1 MVGLEPVTFVGFV
14 AFSFA
19 FWQIRFCAVSRC
31 YVRNETIKLF
41 VRENY
46 QLLCAC
52 QECDLSHRRDVGDC
66 QKNSPLSFYSVDTFL
81 QHVIHTRRCVA
92 TKKPIYSLCGL

>member
-52 QECDLSHRRDVGDC
+52 QECDLSHRRRLPE
-66 QKNSPLSFYSVDTFL
+66 KFSPQFL
-81 QHVIHTRRCVA
+81 QRGHISAACHTYQKVR
-92 TKKPIYSLCGL
+92 SN